1 MQIDK
6 KALEGLLSLNDR
18 QLVSVINRLLS
29 QSGIS
34 PSELN
39 IDTTSVASIRSAISS
54 ASVEELQGIV
64 NRYEQN
70 QGGAKK

>member
-6 KALEGLLSLNDR
+6 KALEGLLALNDR

-64 NRYEQN
+64 NR
-70 QGGAKK
+70 

>member
-6 KALEGLLSLNDR
+6 KALEGLLALNDR